1 MQKTRLMSKSHS
13 KNEEKGEVQFRKNRK
28 FAEIDPH
35 FAHCGRSG
43 RCLRASPAASVD
55 RSIYFHPKS
64 LQHMKQFLLLVLTT
78 LLSLSASAQTRT
90 FTDKLTVE
98 LGGKSGT
105 TEPLTAT
112 VYLTEHDGKVDLELR
127 NFVFKASSGDPLG
140 VGNIKL
146 SNLPLTDEG
155 EKKSFKGVGKAT
167 LTPGNL
173 PGIAFWM
180 ASFAKSIDMKAEGYV
195 TADSLNF
202 ALDFRVPRMPVAMKV
217 RFGNWAV
224 TGLRTAVNDVQT
236 AAVYTLDGRRLRAL
250 PARGGVYIV
259 GGRKVVR

>member
-1 MQKTRLMSKSHS
+1 
-13 KNEEKGEVQFRKNRK
+13 
-28 FAEIDPH
+28 
-35 FAHCGRSG
+35 
-43 RCLRASPAASVD
+43 
-55 RSIYFHPKS
+55 
-64 LQHMKQFLLLVLTT
+64 MKQFLLLVLTT
-78 LLSLSASAQTRT
+78 LLSLSAGAQTRT

-140 VGNIKL
+140 IGNIKL

-217 RFGNWAV
+217 RFGNCAV
-224 TGLRTAVNDVQT
+224 TGLRTAVNDAQT
-236 AAVYTLDGRRLRAL
+236 AAVYTLAGRRLQAL
-250 PARGGVYIV
+250 PARGGIYIV

>member
-1 MQKTRLMSKSHS
+1 MSKPHS
-13 KNEEKGEVQFRKNRK
+13 KNEEKGEAQFRKNRK

-35 FAHCGRSG
+35 FAHSGRSG

-55 RSIYFHPKS
+55 RSIYFHPQITPTHEAIS
-64 LQHMKQFLLLVLTT
+64 TSRSHCPAEPERRRANTYIHRQAH
-78 LLSLSASAQTRT
+78 
-90 FTDKLTVE
+90 
-98 LGGKSGT
+98 GGARKSGT

-140 VGNIKL
+140 IGNIKL

-155 EKKSFKGVGKAT
+155 EKKSFKGTGKAN
-167 LTPGNL
+167 LTPGTL

-180 ASFAKSIDMKAEGYV
+180 ASFAKSVDMKADGYV

-202 ALDFRVPRMPVAMKV
+202 ALDFQVPRMPVAMKV

-224 TGLRTAVNDVQT
+224 TGLRTAVNDAQT

>member
-1 MQKTRLMSKSHS
+1 
-13 KNEEKGEVQFRKNRK
+13 
-28 FAEIDPH
+28 
-35 FAHCGRSG
+35 
-43 RCLRASPAASVD
+43 
-55 RSIYFHPKS
+55 
-64 LQHMKQFLLLVLTT
+64 MKQFLLLVLTA
-78 LLSLSASAQTRT
+78 LLSLSAGAQTRT

-140 VGNIKL
+140 IGNIKL

-155 EKKSFKGVGKAT
+155 EKKSFKGTGKAT
-167 LTPGNL
+167 LTPGTL
-173 PGIAFWM
+173 PGVAFWM
-180 ASFAKSIDMKAEGYV
+180 ASFAKSVDMKAEGYV

-202 ALDFRVPRMPVAMKV
+202 ALDFQVPRMPVAMKV

-224 TGLRTAVNDVQT
+224 TGLRTAVNDAQT
-236 AAVYTLDGRRLRAL
+236 AAVYTLDGRRLQAL

-259 GGRKVVR
+259 GGRKVVRLPNDQPTATAAPPHRAASFQQQNGTDGPQLLVPSPFHDQRSAQKEKLHNLLT

>member
-1 MQKTRLMSKSHS
+1 
-13 KNEEKGEVQFRKNRK
+13 
-28 FAEIDPH
+28 
-35 FAHCGRSG
+35 
-43 RCLRASPAASVD
+43 
-55 RSIYFHPKS
+55 
-64 LQHMKQFLLLVLTT
+64 MKQFLLLVLTT
-78 LLSLSASAQTRT
+78 LLSLSAGAQTRT

-105 TEPLTAT
+105 TEPITAT

-140 VGNIKL
+140 IGNIKL

-155 EKKSFKGVGKAT
+155 EKKSFKGEGKAT

-224 TGLRTAVNDVQT
+224 TGLRTAVNDAQT
-236 AAVYTLDGRRLRAL
+236 AAVYTLDGRRLQAL
-250 PARGGVYIV
+250 PARDGIYIV

>member
-13 KNEEKGEVQFRKNRK
+13 KNEEKGEAQFRKNRK

-35 FAHCGRSG
+35 FAHSGRSG
-43 RCLRASPAASVD
+43 CCLRASPAASVD
-55 RSIYFHPKS
+55 RSIYFHPQITPTHEAIS
-64 LQHMKQFLLLVLTT
+64 TSRSHCP
-78 LLSLSASAQTRT
+78 AEPERRRT
-90 FTDKLTVE
+90 NTYIHRQAH
-98 LGGKSGT
+98 GGARRKIGHHRT
-105 TEPLTAT
+105 P
-112 VYLTEHDGKVDLELR
+112 HRDG
-127 NFVFKASSGDPLG
+127 
-140 VGNIKL
+140 KL

-155 EKKSFKGVGKAT
+155 EKKSFKGTGKAN

-180 ASFAKSIDMKAEGYV
+180 ASFAKSVDMKAEGYV

-202 ALDFRVPRMPVAMKV
+202 ALDFQVPRMPVAMKV

-224 TGLRTAVNDVQT
+224 TGLRTAVNDAQT

>member
-1 MQKTRLMSKSHS
+1 
-13 KNEEKGEVQFRKNRK
+13 
-28 FAEIDPH
+28 
-35 FAHCGRSG
+35 
-43 RCLRASPAASVD
+43 
-55 RSIYFHPKS
+55 
-64 LQHMKQFLLLVLTT
+64 MKQFLLLVLTA
-78 LLSLSASAQTRT
+78 LLSLSAGAQTRT

-112 VYLTEHDGKVDLELR
+112 VYLTEHDGKLDLELR

-140 VGNIKL
+140 IGNIKL

-155 EKKSFKGVGKAT
+155 EKKSFKGTGKAT
-167 LTPGNL
+167 LTPGTL

-180 ASFAKSIDMKAEGYV
+180 ASFAKSVDMKAEGYV

-202 ALDFRVPRMPVAMKV
+202 ALDFQVPRMPVAMKV

-224 TGLRTAVNDVQT
+224 TGLRTAVND
-236 AAVYTLDGRRLRAL
+236 APADEAVYSLGGRRLEAL

>member
-1 MQKTRLMSKSHS
+1 
-13 KNEEKGEVQFRKNRK
+13 
-28 FAEIDPH
+28 
-35 FAHCGRSG
+35 
-43 RCLRASPAASVD
+43 
-55 RSIYFHPKS
+55 
-64 LQHMKQFLLLVLTT
+64 MKQFLLLVLTA
-78 LLSLSASAQTRT
+78 LLSLSAGAQTRT

-140 VGNIKL
+140 IGN
-146 SNLPLTDEG
+146 
-155 EKKSFKGVGKAT
+155 FKGTGKAT
-167 LTPGNL
+167 LTPGTL
-173 PGIAFWM
+173 PGVAFWM
-180 ASFAKSIDMKAEGYV
+180 AGFAKSVDMKAEGYV

-202 ALDFRVPRMPVAMKV
+202 ALDFQVPRMPVAMKV

-224 TGLRTAVNDVQT
+224 TGLRTAVNDAQT

-250 PARGGVYIV
+250 PARGGIYIV

>member
-1 MQKTRLMSKSHS
+1 MQKTRLMSKPHS
-13 KNEEKGEVQFRKNRK
+13 KNEEKGEAQFRKNRK

-35 FAHCGRSG
+35 FAHSGRSG
-43 RCLRASPAASVD
+43 RCLRASPAASVTD
-55 RSIYFHPKS
+55 LSIFTPKS
-64 LQHMKQFLLLVLTT
+64 LQHMKQFLLLVLTA
-78 LLSLSASAQTRT
+78 LLSLSAGAQTRT

-140 VGNIKL
+140 IGNIKL

-155 EKKSFKGVGKAT
+155 EKKSFKGTGKAT
-167 LTPGNL
+167 LTPGTL

-180 ASFAKSIDMKAEGYV
+180 AGFAKSIDMKAEGYV

-202 ALDFRVPRMPVAMKV
+202 ALDFQVPRMPVAMKV

-224 TGLRTAVNDVQT
+224 TGLRTAVNDAQT